1 MDIIPFMN
9 INILNKNKNFN
20 ILLAGIISII
30 VGVGVARFAFTT
42 LLPSMLDDFLSVT
55 NAGLF
60 ASFNY
65 VGYLSGAVFSIFL
78 KDINTKVKYF
88 RIGMVLS
95 VITTFILATTTNET
109 LWYASRVIAGFG
121 SAMVLIVGGAIV
133 MLKLNYED
141 KTKAM
146 GIHFSGIGFAIV
158 ISELISQYVLKS
170 GTWSDAW
177 MVLSIVAFVIALY
190 AVYILSF
197 GKELKKEA
205 LKHKVSKDMF
215 TPYVILLILGYF
227 TAGVSFVVQATFF
240 PDIINSLEGLDGY
253 GSLGWLVVGLAGIPS
268 AIIWM
273 RLAHKYGSVDIII
286 LAFILQIV
294 GILIPTF
301 TNDIYLNLLSGALYG
316 STFIGHV
323 ALFMNYGGR
332 LAGKN
337 PVIFMGAMTA
347 AYGVGQVGAPLYSIA
362 LIEKFGNYNTT
373 LYVTAVIAFIG
384 ILLLLYAKR
393 FEVKD

>member
-1 MDIIPFMN
+1 MN
-9 INILNKNKNFN
+9 INILDKNKNFN
-20 ILLAGIISII
+20 ILLAGIISIT

-88 RIGMVLS
+88 RIGMALS
-95 VITTFILATTTNET
+95 VITTLILATTTNET

-170 GTWSDAW
+170 GTWSDVW
-177 MVLSIVAFVIALY
+177 LVLSIFAFFIALY

-197 GKELKKEA
+197 DKELKKEA

-253 GSLGWLVVGLAGIPS
+253 GSLGWLVVGVAGIPS

-301 TNDIYLNLLSGALYG
+301 TNDIYLNLLSGAL
-316 STFIGHV
+316 
-323 ALFMNYGGR
+323 
-332 LAGKN
+332 
-337 PVIFMGAMTA
+337 
-347 AYGVGQVGAPLYSIA
+347 
-362 LIEKFGNYNTT
+362 
-373 LYVTAVIAFIG
+373 
-384 ILLLLYAKR
+384 
-393 FEVKD
+393 